1 MPFSSYLIAHT
12 QFHGIAFNFLHIHIH
27 MDEQLFTICHL
38 GRQSTFWML
47 NAIDFYSIPSSYQ
60 DTAGSK
66 DIAHQLEPSVT
77 IRLVESVGKQ
87 ISKSLSPFRNF

>member
-1 MPFSSYLIAHT
+1 MLLT
-12 QFHGIAFNFLHIHIH
+12 
-27 MDEQLFTICHL
+27 
-38 GRQSTFWML
+38 STASPVL
-47 NAIDFYSIPSSYQ
+47 TKIPL
-60 DTAGSK
+60 DPK